1 MIDIFPSHQQAQV
14 RTQLSTTLLG
24 VVAQRLIPR
33 ADGSGRVLALEVLVR
48 NDAITNCIKE
58 GNTHQIYS
66 MMQIGKAD
74 GMITLDNSLAELF
87 KSGLISEQD
96 MLLRAHDPQLIVNLM
111 QQ

>member
-1 MIDIFPSHQQAQV
+1 
-14 RTQLSTTLLG
+14 
-24 VVAQRLIPR
+24 
-33 ADGSGRVLALEVLVR
+33 
-48 NDAITNCIKE
+48 
-58 GNTHQIYS
+58 
-66 MMQIGKAD
+66 MQIGKAD